1 MIETTDL
8 QFVRPGDKPRKW
20 EDKLLEQFSRIFYF
34 FANKI
39 LQILLVQK
47 VTIVTEVFVKLQRT
61 LRNLFKI
68 LIVNITNFHSSF
80 TKWQQKGT
88 GMVLAE

>member
-8 QFVRPGDKPRKW
+8 QFLSPVDKPRKW
-20 EDKLLEQFSRIFYF
+20 EEKLLEQFSRIFYF
-34 FANKI
+34 FAKKI

-61 LRNLFKI
+61 LRQ
-68 LIVNITNFHSSF
+68 TD
-80 TKWQQKGT
+80 
-88 GMVLAE
+88 